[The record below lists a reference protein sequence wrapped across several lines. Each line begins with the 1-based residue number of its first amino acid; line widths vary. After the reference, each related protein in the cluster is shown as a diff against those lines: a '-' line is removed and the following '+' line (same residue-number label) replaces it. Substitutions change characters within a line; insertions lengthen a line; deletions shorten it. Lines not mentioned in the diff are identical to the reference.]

1 MDPAIILMRVNMDNV
16 CDSVRYLKED
26 QESQEGS
33 ATGWW
38 MITSFWKKKLYENL
52 GKEDNPTVEWV

>member
-1 MDPAIILMRVNMDNV
+1 MDPAIILMMVNMDNV

-33 ATGWW
+33 ATGLW
-38 MITSFWKKKLYENL
+38 MINWFWKKNFMKILARRIIL
-52 GKEDNPTVEWV
+52 Q

>member
-1 MDPAIILMRVNMDNV
+1 MAPAIILMMVNMDNV
-16 CDSVRYLKED
+16 FDSVRYLKED

-38 MITSFWKKKLYENL
+38 MITSFWKKLYENL
-52 GKEDNPTVEWV
+52 GKEDNPIILQ